1 MSLDF
6 RLFGIGV
13 RVRVWFILVGMFIG
27 MNTPQIERHPWML
40 AVWIGIVFFGV
51 LSHELGHALVGRAFG
66 WKPSIELVA
75 LGGLT
80 RFEGIEGARPWQRML
95 MVASGPTVNAAFGAL
110 CLVVYAVFGAKL
122 GPLAAETLEYA
133 GWLQL
138 AWAFLNLLPMLP
150 LDGGQLL
157 LEGARWIAPE
167 RGPRVA
173 GGVMLIVVG
182 AIVLFTLRQPEPNLF
197 LLFIAL
203 LSGVAAYRLARD
215 GTLALGEEGRTPREQ
230 AHFAL
235 ARRDGKRLVTL
246 AGKLVSAAS
255 SVEELDEAFYLLAW
269 GRLFAGEPAEA
280 KKAASAITAAHPS
293 THALEGAI
301 ALELGDP
308 DEALVQFEKVLPRL
322 NPWLEDYIVRAI
334 LLSRRWDDA
343 RVLFEDELGREF
355 TPPSLLA
362 VMTAARADGALEA
375 AEGMRTVLARKMPV
389 TAPA

>member
-13 RVRVWFILVGMFIG
+13 RVHIWFLLVGMLIG
-27 MNTPQIERHPWML
+27 MNSPEIEARPWML
-40 AVWIGIVFFGV
+40 AVWIGIVFLGV
-51 LSHELGHALVGRAFG
+51 LSHELGHAIVGRAFG

-80 RFEGIEGARPWQRML
+80 RFDGIEGGRPWQRMA
-95 MVASGPTVNAAFGAL
+95 MVVSGPTVNAVLGAL
-110 CLVVYAVFGAKL
+110 CLVAYAFFGEKMHPIASS
-122 GPLAAETLEYA
+122 TLEQA
-133 GWLQL
+133 GWLQI
-138 AWAFLNLLPMLP
+138 AWAVLNLLPMLP

-157 LEGARWIAPE
+157 LEGSRWIAPE

-173 GGVMLIVVG
+173 GVLMLFVVAAIVVFG
-182 AIVLFTLRQPEPNLF
+182 IRIQNPI
-197 LLFIAL
+197 LLFVAL
-203 LSGVAAYRLARD
+203 FSGVAAYRLARD
-215 GTLALGEEGRTPREQ
+215 GTLAPGEEGRTLREQ
-230 AHFAL
+230 AYFAL

-246 AGKLVSAAS
+246 AGKLVSAAA
-255 SVEELDEAFYLLAW
+255 SVEELDEAFHLLAW

-280 KKAASAITAAHPS
+280 KKAAAAISAAHPS
-293 THALEGAI
+293 THALDGAI

-322 NPWLEDYIVRAI
+322 NPWLEDYIVRAL

-362 VMTAARADGALEA
+362 VMTAARADGAIEA
-375 AEGMRTVLARKMPV
+375 AEGMQTVLARKLPV
-389 TAPA
+389 SIPA